1 MGQYVIRRI
10 LTAIPTLIFISFVI
24 FALLDLAPGDPTAN
38 LPQSIPQEVKE
49 RIRTTLGMNDPFL
62 VRYGKWAYQ
71 FMVVEP
77 LNALEK
83 VTGARIGGAE
93 DRLRL
98 TSWTSRGKPVVDI
111 IVERL
116 PQTLWVVGSAYL
128 LSVLI
133 AVPMGIYAAVRQN
146 SLFDHMAS
154 LIAVIGFSLP
164 TFFTGVLL
172 IQIFAVWLG
181 WFPTLYNTTLRVNSM
196 GTLQEQLRQM
206 VLPIAVLA
214 FFQMAATSRFTRSS
228 VLENLRMDY
237 VRTARAKGLGERV
250 VVLRHVVRNSL
261 IPVVTLVALG
271 IPAIFG
277 GAIVTEQIFAVN
289 GIGQLLITSIQS
301 NDIPVTQTCL
311 MIYAVLV
318 VVFNLIADITY
329 GVLDPRI
336 RYGSGAAR

>member
-1 MGQYVIRRI
+1 MPSRRRR
-10 LTAIPTLIFISFVI
+10 AFSF
-24 FALLDLAPGDPTAN
+24 GDSEN
-38 LPQSIPQEVKE
+38 
-49 RIRTTLGMNDPFL
+49 
-62 VRYGKWAYQ
+62 
-71 FMVVEP
+71 
-77 LNALEK
+77 
-83 VTGARIGGAE
+83 
-93 DRLRL
+93 RLRI
-98 TSWTSRGKPVVDI
+98 TSWTSRGKAVVDI

-133 AVPMGIYAAVRQN
+133 AVPLGIYAAYRQN
-146 SLFDHMAS
+146 SMFDQVS
-154 LIAVIGFSLP
+154 SIVSVIGFSLP

-181 WFPTLYNTTLRVNSM
+181 WFPTLYNTTLRVTDVDSF
-196 GTLQEQLRQM
+196 GAQLRQM
-206 VLPIAVLA
+206 VMPVAVLA

-228 VLENLRMDY
+228 VIENLRMDY
-237 VRTARAKGLGERV
+237 VRTARSKGLNEQLV
-250 VVLRHVVRNSL
+250 VVRHVVRNSM

-301 NDIPVTQTCL
+301 NDIPVIQTCL
-311 MIYAVLV
+311 MIFAVLV

-329 GVLDPRI
+329 GFLDPRI
-336 RYGSGAAR
+336 RYS

>member
-24 FALLDLAPGDPTAN
+24 FLLLDLAPGDPTSN

-49 RIRTTLGMNDPFL
+49 RIRDALGVNDPLL

-71 FMVVEP
+71 FMVIEP
-77 LNALEK
+77 INAFEK
-83 VTGARIGGAE
+83 ATGIKIGDSE
-93 DRLRL
+93 NRLRI

-128 LSVLI
+128 LSLLI
-133 AVPMGIYAAVRQN
+133 AVPLGIYAAYRQN
-146 SLFDHMAS
+146 SMFDQVS
-154 LIAVIGFSLP
+154 SIISVIGYSLP

-181 WFPTLYNTTLRVNSM
+181 WFPTLYNTTLRVNSI
-196 GTLQEQLRQM
+196 GTLGEQLRQM
-206 VLPIAVLA
+206 AMPVAVLA
-214 FFQMAATSRFTRSS
+214 FFQMATTSRFTRSS
-228 VLENLRMDY
+228 VIENLRMDY
-237 VRTARAKGLGERV
+237 VRTARSKGLDEKLV
-250 VVLRHVVRNSL
+250 VVRHVVRNSM

-301 NDIPVTQTCL
+301 NDIPTIQTCL
-311 MIYAVLV
+311 MIFAVLV

-329 GVLDPRI
+329 GFLDPRI
-336 RYGSGAAR
+336 RYS

>member
-77 LNALEK
+77 LNAFEK

>member
-1 MGQYVIRRI
+1 MGQYVVRRI
-10 LTAIPTLIFISFVI
+10 LAAIPTLLFISFVI

-38 LPQSIPQEVKE
+38 LPQSIPQAVKE
-49 RIRTTLGMNDPFL
+49 QIRTALGINDPFP

-71 FMVVEP
+71 FLVVEP
-77 LNALEK
+77 INAFETM
-83 VTGARIGGAE
+83 TGARLGDSE
-93 DRLRL
+93 HRLRL

-133 AVPMGIYAAVRQN
+133 AVPLGIYAAVRQN
-146 SLFDHMAS
+146 SLFDHLAS
-154 LIAVIGFSLP
+154 LVAVIGFSLP
-164 TFFTGVLL
+164 TFFTGLLL
-172 IQIFAVWLG
+172 IQVFAVWLG
-181 WFPTLYNTTLRVNSM
+181 WFPTLYNTTLRVNSI
-196 GTLQEQLRQM
+196 GTFGQQLRQM
-206 VLPIAVLA
+206 VLPITVLA
-214 FFQMAATSRFTRSS
+214 FFQMAATSRFTRAS
-228 VLENLRMDY
+228 VLENLHLDY
-237 VRTARAKGLGERV
+237 VRTARAKGLAARV

-261 IPVVTLVALG
+261 IPVVTLMALG

-318 VVFNLIADITY
+318 VIFNLIADITY
-329 GVLDPRI
+329 GLLDPRI
-336 RYGSGAAR
+336 RYGAGAGR

>member
-1 MGQYVIRRI
+1 MGQYVMRRV
-10 LTAIPTLIFISFVI
+10 LAAIPTLLFISFVI
-24 FALLDLAPGDPTAN
+24 FALLDLAPGDPTSN
-38 LPQSIPQEVKE
+38 LPQSIPQADKE
-49 RIRTTLGMNDPFL
+49 RIRTALGMNDPFL
-62 VRYGKWAYQ
+62 IRYGKWAYQ
-71 FMVVEP
+71 FAVVEP
-77 LNALEK
+77 INAVEEI
-83 VTGARIGGAE
+83 TGIRIGDSAG
-93 DRLRL
+93 RLRL

-111 IVERL
+111 VVERL

-133 AVPMGIYAAVRQN
+133 AVPLGIYAAVRQN
-146 SLFDHMAS
+146 SLFDHLAT
-154 LIAVIGFSLP
+154 LVTVIGFSLP

-172 IQIFAVWLG
+172 IQVFGVWLG
-181 WFPTLYNTTLRVNSM
+181 WFPTLYNTTLHVNSL
-196 GTLQEQLRQM
+196 GTLGQQLRQM

-214 FFQMAATSRFTRSS
+214 FFQMAATSRFTRAA
-228 VLENLRMDY
+228 VLENLGMDY
-237 VRTARAKGLGERV
+237 VRTARAKGLAARA

-318 VVFNLIADITY
+318 VVFNLIADVTY
-329 GVLDPRI
+329 GMLDPRI
-336 RYGSGAAR
+336 RYGAGAAR

>member
-1 MGQYVIRRI
+1 MGQYVIRR
-10 LTAIPTLIFISFVI
+10 LLAAIPTLLFISFVI
-24 FALLDLAPGDPTAN
+24 FALLDLAPGDPTAD
-38 LPQSIPQEVKE
+38 LPQSIPQAVKAQ
-49 RIRTTLGMNDPFL
+49 IRTALGIDDPFP

-71 FMVVEP
+71 FMVIEP
-77 LNALEK
+77 INAFEN
-83 VTGARIGGAE
+83 VTGARLGGAE
-93 DRLRL
+93 SRLRL

-133 AVPMGIYAAVRQN
+133 AVPLGIYAAVRQN
-146 SLFDHMAS
+146 SVFDHLAS
-154 LIAVIGFSLP
+154 LVAVIGFSLP
-164 TFFTGVLL
+164 TFFTGLLL
-172 IQIFAVWLG
+172 IQVFAVWLG
-181 WFPTLYNTTLRVNSM
+181 WFPTLYNTTLRVNSA
-196 GTLQEQLRQM
+196 GALGEQIRQM

-214 FFQMAATSRFTRSS
+214 FFQMAATSRFTRAA
-228 VLENLRMDY
+228 VLENLRLDY
-237 VRTARAKGLGERV
+237 VRTARAKGLSERAV
-250 VVLRHVVRNSL
+250 VVRHVVRNSL

-318 VVFNLIADITY
+318 VLFNLVADIAY
-329 GVLDPRI
+329 GLLDPRI
-336 RYGSGAAR
+336 RYGSGVAR

>member
-49 RIRTTLGMNDPFL
+49 QIRTALGIDDPFP
-62 VRYGKWAYQ
+62 VRYAKWAYQ

-77 LNALEK
+77 INAFEK
-83 VTGARIGGAE
+83 VTGARLGGAE
-93 DRLRL
+93 SRLRL
-98 TSWTSRGKPVVDI
+98 TSWTSRGKPVIDI

-133 AVPMGIYAAVRQN
+133 AVPLGIYAAVRQN
-146 SLFDHMAS
+146 SVFDHLAS
-154 LIAVIGFSLP
+154 LVAVIGFSLP
-164 TFFTGVLL
+164 TFFTGLLL
-172 IQIFAVWLG
+172 IQVFAVWLG
-181 WFPTLYNTTLRVNSM
+181 WFPTLYNTTLRVNSI
-196 GTLQEQLRQM
+196 GALGEQLRQM
-206 VLPIAVLA
+206 VLPIVVLA
-214 FFQMAATSRFTRSS
+214 FFQMAATSRFTRAS

-237 VRTARAKGLGERV
+237 VRTARAKGLGERAV
-250 VVLRHVVRNSL
+250 VVRHVVRNSL

-301 NDIPVTQTCL
+301 NDVPVTQTCL
-311 MIYAVLV
+311 MIFAVLV
-318 VVFNLIADITY
+318 VVFNLIADIAY
-329 GVLDPRI
+329 GLLDPRI
-336 RYGSGAAR
+336 RYGSGVAR